1 MKKEA
6 ISKGKIPKPLNPEKP
21 QDIYN
26 DNGLTDYGIKFEG
39 RNIPKIRRKVCRKLF
54 KILQEEFNMEKMKAK
69 KLSLNM
75 EYRINMSFN
84 YKTDQ
89 GEYLDKFK
97 KVLRYLKV
105 YIFL

>member
-1 MKKEA
+1 
-6 ISKGKIPKPLNPEKP
+6 
-21 QDIYN
+21 
-26 DNGLTDYGIKFEG
+26 
-39 RNIPKIRRKVCRKLF
+39 
-54 KILQEEFNMEKMKAK
+54 MEKIKAK

-105 YIFL
+105 REIFGILSGRILVLGVMELRRS

>member
-69 KLSLNM
+69 KLTLFRNPSKNSFLTMSLA
-75 EYRINMSFN
+75 E
-84 YKTDQ
+84 D
-89 GEYLDKFK
+89 
-97 KVLRYLKV
+97 
-105 YIFL
+105 